1 MARLFFLFLI
11 VLLICRFS
19 REIRADGFSD
29 YYLSNAA
36 AKTNADNPSWSELFE
51 TSGVSW
57 RYLFKSGK
65 TNVLGHYR
73 STLYPHTGRQSE
85 EIRIDFPEQGEIIL
99 GHYLDYPILTDE
111 TKPSLWVRSDR
122 TGITLGALVVLPKTI
137 RPDTQ
142 TPLVLLIRGSSLKQA
157 GEWEKLEFGAPIR
170 ILQETIQAIR
180 GEHNLSVESEGAYI
194 RQIVLIVEGNRKR
207 QTLFIDDLQLME
219 HLPCSPSLLQWS
231 EKNNGFIPINL
242 LAFRIAATNRTVFPD
257 TDNTMGLEEEEP
269 YRIGTPLLSSPASGE
284 KTYQAARQK
293 IYEKI
298 GKQTDDLSP
307 GFKEGNAVVPI
318 GAAQI
323 PEKIGQVDYLF
334 GNSPSGDRVAAAQYS
349 SKVSVPKPNDGSAKI
364 VSGSGTLSDSG
375 KAAAFTVGRG
385 PLEKVNKIEFKGKY
399 LTLDN
404 YQQLGVCAIEYQGE
418 PLSFLKNLGFN
429 AVWLKKAPSAQILQ
443 EAKNLNLWL
452 IAPPPIGT
460 ETVETGN
467 GGNSGPPNTGGS
479 VGADAL
485 PYFNRRTVDPIYDSV
500 LIWDMGTNYRKADL
514 KKFQANANLIRILDR
529 KGRPVVCN
537 VDTGISEYTYRNDT
551 DLLLIRRQP
560 LLTSLDMCD
569 YARWLFGYPKL
580 VLPEFPV
587 WNEIQ
592 TQPDVQLLAQT
603 RYFGATDELP
613 SLISYEQIRQQV
625 RLSLAAGCHGIL
637 FASNTPLNSLDHET
651 QYRACAL
658 ELINWEL
665 LLLHPWFAG
674 GNSEEVLDS
683 NNEQVSAVLQKVKQ
697 TTLLVP
703 VSAEEHN
710 QYQMG
715 QTAWNN
721 ISFVAPVRDGYNVE
735 IVAPGG
741 LQRIVSKRKAGG
753 VYLDLDELS
762 MNSMLFLTQSDWYNQ
777 EMAEK
782 APLFGPRMS
791 ELAIRLAKMRYDV
804 FQKTLNRLK
813 AVQENRRMPYSG
825 KKPLL
830 PLPELDTLNTSTQ
843 RVILEAEQ
851 LYKNEDYQ
859 EAWFQAE
866 RATRE
871 IRLTERRFWLTA
883 TANEICR
890 PVLPVSISFSTL
902 PAYLENYKRINGKEI
917 RLVDENRIQG
927 GDMENLS
934 IWTNGP
940 WARFQDPVAGVRA
953 EVMLDLG
960 SAHSGSYGLRFRNQ
974 KESEQSPAYMENPPE
989 TMEVRIPVRTGEM
1002 ICFQGWIKIPE
1013 DLKNTVDGFFIYDDH
1028 GGPALGLRFTK
1039 KTDWRQFAFYRFASY
1054 DGEMK
1059 FRFSLSGYGDAWIDD
1074 VSAHVV
1080 K

>member
-1 MARLFFLFLI
+1 MFLI
-11 VLLICRFS
+11 GSFFS
-19 REIRADGFSD
+19 FSVSQCFANGFSN
-29 YYLSNAA
+29 YHLNHPATKSNG
-36 AKTNADNPSWSELFE
+36 NNPAWSELFE

-65 TNVLGHYR
+65 TNVVSHYR
-73 STLYPHTGRQSE
+73 STLFPHTGRQSE
-85 EIRIDFPEQGEIIL
+85 EIRIDFSERGDLIL
-99 GHYLDYPILTDE
+99 GHYLDYPILTDAMD
-111 TKPSLWVRSDR
+111 PSLWIRSDK

-142 TPLVLLIRGSSLKQA
+142 RPLVLLIKGSSLKQA
-157 GEWEKLEFGAPIR
+157 GEWEKLHFGDPIR
-170 ILQETIQAIR
+170 ILSDTIQAVR
-180 GEHNLSVESEGAYI
+180 GEHNISVDSKGAYI
-194 RQIVLIVEGNRKR
+194 RQLVLLIEGNRCR

-231 EKNNGFIPINL
+231 EKENEFTPINL
-242 LAFRIAATNRTVFPD
+242 LAFRIAATNTTVFPD
-257 TDNTMGLEEEEP
+257 SGDGMIVEEEEP
-269 YRIGTPLLSSPASGE
+269 YRIGTPLLKAHSSGE
-284 KTYQAARQK
+284 KTYQTAREK
-293 IYEKI
+293 IYQKI
-298 GKQTDDLSP
+298 GKRSNDLSP
-307 GFKEGNAVVPI
+307 GFKEGESVVPI
-318 GAAQI
+318 GSAQI

-334 GNSPSGDRVAAAQYS
+334 GRSSSTQNEKVAAAQYS
-349 SKVSVPKPNDGSAKI
+349 SKIDHSKQNEGSVHI
-364 VSGSGTLSDSG
+364 VSGSGTLADSQ
-375 KAAAFTVGRG
+375 KAASFITARG

-399 LTLDN
+399 LTLDD
-404 YQQLGVCAIEYQGE
+404 YHQLGICAIEYQGE
-418 PLSFLKNLGFN
+418 PLSFLKDLGFN
-429 AVWLKKAPSAQILQ
+429 AIWLKRSPSPEILN
-443 EAKNLNLWL
+443 EAKSLNVWL
-452 IAPPPIGT
+452 IAPPPIGA
-460 ETVETGN
+460 ETIETGN
-467 GGNSGPPNTGGS
+467 ATGTTGGS
-479 VGADAL
+479 LGTDAL
-485 PYFNRRTVDPIYDSV
+485 PYFNRRTVDPLYDPV
-500 LIWDMGTNYRKADL
+500 LIWDLGTNYRKADL
-514 KKFQANANLIRILDR
+514 KKFQANANLIRTLDR
-529 KGRPVVCN
+529 KGRPIVCH

-580 VLPEFPV
+580 VLPDFPI

-603 RYFGATDELP
+603 RYFGAVEELP

-658 ELINWEL
+658 ELINREL

-674 GNSEEVLDS
+674 GNSEEILDS
-683 NNEQVSAVLQKVKQ
+683 NNEHVSAVLQKVKQ
-697 TTLLVP
+697 TALLVP

-710 QYQMG
+710 QYVMG
-715 QTAWNN
+715 QNAWNN

-777 EMAEK
+777 EMSEK

-813 AVQENRRMPYSG
+813 AVQENKRMPYSG
-825 KKPLL
+825 KRPLL
-830 PLPELDTLNTSTQ
+830 PLPELDTLNSSTQ
-843 RVILEAEQ
+843 KVILEAER

-883 TANEICR
+883 TSNEICR
-890 PVLPVSISFSTL
+890 PVLPVSVSFGTL

-917 RLVDENRIQG
+917 QLVEDNRIQG
-927 GDMENLS
+927 GDMENMS

-940 WARFQDPVAGVRA
+940 WARFQDPVPGVRA

-974 KESEQSPAYMENPPE
+974 KETPQSPSWMENPPE

-1013 DLKNTVDGFFIYDDH
+1013 DLRNTVDGFFIYDDH

-1039 KTDWRQFAFYRFASY
+1039 KTDWRQFAFYRYASY

-1059 FRFSLSGYGDAWIDD
+1059 FRFSLSGYGDVWIDD